1 MVFPKH
7 YSEKENIKK
16 GKPKGYCNWK
26 TSQFCL
32 NVALF
37 TLVIR
42 LIIEEKVKLTI
53 PPKKTLMIL
62 PLSGTLLIKILLKDD
77 SILIQT
83 TLHYVE
89 VVIIFADY

>member
-1 MVFPKH
+1 
-7 YSEKENIKK
+7 
-16 GKPKGYCNWK
+16 
-26 TSQFCL
+26 
-32 NVALF
+32 
-37 TLVIR
+37 
-42 LIIEEKVKLTI
+42 
-53 PPKKTLMIL
+53 MIL